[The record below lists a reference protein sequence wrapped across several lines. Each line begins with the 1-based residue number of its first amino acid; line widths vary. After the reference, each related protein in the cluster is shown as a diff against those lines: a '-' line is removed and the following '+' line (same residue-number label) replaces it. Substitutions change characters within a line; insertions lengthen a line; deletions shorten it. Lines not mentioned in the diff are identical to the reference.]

1 MTRFL
6 MLSILASACGG
17 STSDQMTDGKPP
29 PTDATSD
36 APPAKLA
43 CNSAALCTTYDVNTF
58 LGTVP
63 APAGGTVRS
72 GLYRLAWKLIP
83 DNVGETGG
91 YHDELE
97 SLETSGSGYRHAAF
111 FNDELGTFQTTGTT
125 ITFNASQYCDR
136 GNDGDPST
144 NVREYKY
151 TATATELDLF
161 STVTRSDG
169 VTWQQLSAYVLTA
182 SPMDVCKTV
191 AMTPPTPG
199 DSAQC
204 RVSNC
209 ACEFAL
215 NGTVPACD

>member
-1 MTRFL
+1 MKRFFL
-6 MLSILASACGG
+6 LAITASACGG
-17 STSDQMTDGKPP
+17 STTNSSDDAAPP
-29 PTDATSD
+29 PPMID
-36 APPAKLA
+36 APPPKLA

-63 APAGGTVRS
+63 APAGGTIRS

-97 SLETSGSGYRHAAF
+97 SLEISGNQYRNAAF
-111 FNDELGTFQTTGTT
+111 FDDELGTIQTTGTA
-125 ITFNASQYCDR
+125 ITFNASKNCPS
-136 GNDGDPST
+136 GADGDAST
-144 NVREYKY
+144 NSRDYTF

-169 VTWQQLSAYVLTA
+169 VTWQQLSAYVLTM
-182 SPMDVCKTV
+182 SPMEVCQTV
-191 AMTPPTPG
+191 ATTPTSPG

-204 RVSNC
+204 HVSNC
-209 ACEFAL
+209 ACFFTL
-215 NGTVPACD
+215 NGTVGACT